1 MNISVSGKNMDT
13 GSAFQVHAET
23 ALNDVINK
31 YFDRAVSGHVTLEKS
46 DAGFRVKTRVALSR
60 RIELE
65 ATGYAHDAHAALE
78 AAIEHAEKRLRRHK
92 RRLKNHRGTVTAT
105 EEDDVL
111 PVPMMVYA
119 SAEQADDLIDGE
131 DLPAVVAELAYD
143 IEMLTVEQA
152 VMKLEL
158 SESPMLMFR
167 NARISV
173 SMSFIGVRTD
183 RLAGSTRVGRDASTA
198 DQAETTPGLL
208 SSSKSQQPPCASAR
222 AGSMRV
228 SLRMPKC
235 GTGMPTT

>member
-23 ALNDVINK
+23 ALNDVVNK
-31 YFDRAVSGHVTLEKS
+31 YFNRAVSGHVTLEKS

-60 RIELE
+60 RTELE

-78 AAIEHAEKRLRRHK
+78 AAMEHAEKRLRRHK
-92 RRLKNHRGTVTAT
+92 RRLKNHRGTVTAA

-119 SAEQADDLIDGE
+119 SAEQTGDLIDGE

-167 NARISV
+167 NAAHFGLNVVHRREDGS
-173 SMSFIGVRTD
+173 IGWIDPRGAR
-183 RLAGSTRVGRDASTA
+183 RLNS
-198 DQAETTPGLL
+198 
-208 SSSKSQQPPCASAR
+208 
-222 AGSMRV
+222 
-228 SLRMPKC
+228 
-235 GTGMPTT
+235 